1 MSSTSIFKHFTIDQ
15 ALTYCI
21 VSNYIHVI
29 VEVLCVIFICRFQII
44 IWLGVEFVLTISQLI
59 LRNNNG
65 NSTSHLSLA
74 VRPRN
79 IARVRTAAWRGVLRP
94 SRLGHDS
101 TWPTVTDDRFDGGC
115 CCAVDRPRVQV
126 SEILKFV
133 QFGGHKK
140 KCTESCCMKAACF
153 CDMYSLPISFDSNM
167 AVIHDCT
174 DYI

>member
-1 MSSTSIFKHFTIDQ
+1 MCNIHLSVSSHYLAWSWVCSHNFTI
-15 ALTYCI
+15 
-21 VSNYIHVI
+21 
-29 VEVLCVIFICRFQII
+29 
-44 IWLGVEFVLTISQLI
+44 I
-59 LRNNNG
+59 LRFEITTG
-65 NSTSHLSLA
+65 NPHLIFTCSEAKKYSQGEDSGLKRRASTFPLGSWFHLANSDRWQ
-74 VRPRN
+74 VWW
-79 IARVRTAAWRGVLRP
+79 RVLLR
-94 SRLGHDS
+94 R
-101 TWPTVTDDRFDGGC
+101 
-115 CCAVDRPRVQV
+115 DRPRVQL